1 MAMIDWTQVNTLR
14 DEIGRESFDE
24 IIEIFIEEVEQVIDR
39 LRSDPDPETLGDDL
53 HFLKGSALN
62 LGFSEF
68 SDQCQIGE
76 SASSKGAAAD
86 VDVEGILAS
95 YENSKALFMAEL
107 PEALN
112 A

>member
-14 DEIGRESFDE
+14 DEIGRECFDE

-39 LRSDPDPETLGDDL
+39 LRSEPDPNTLADDL

-68 SDQCQIGE
+68 SGQCQIGE

-86 VDVEGILAS
+86 VDVHGILAT
-95 YENSKALFMAEL
+95 YETSKKVFMAEL
-107 PEALN
+107 PNALN